1 MIRYDPPRP
10 RVALGAAALMMT
22 AFTLGGLVVLPSK
35 VEADSETF
43 GIVAVA
49 EASPSAR
56 CAAPAPQCADA
67 QVMHEPVAA
76 TGPDSKS
83 ARPCD
88 DQS

>member
-22 AFTLGGLVVLPSK
+22 AFTLGALVVLPSK

-49 EASPSAR
+49 EASPSVR
-56 CAAPAPQCADA
+56 CAAPALQCAHA
-67 QVMHEPVAA
+67 HAMHEAAAA
-76 TGPDSKS
+76 TASASKS
-83 ARPCD
+83 ARQCD
-88 DQS
+88 DQG